1 MASKNPYESVLA
13 QLEEKN
19 KQDVATAQAQAG
31 TQAQQSY
38 IDYMNSIKN
47 LGQGLAQ
54 QGITGGGS
62 ESALLGA
69 NVGYQRQKNLVASGL
84 SSNLQN
90 LSQNYMANKTAVET
104 QKFEW
109 EAQKQAQDE
118 QRFANTITGYD
129 TVAKVDN
136 AIEAAQTAGETW
148 KVPYLMAQ
156 RAAILERAKA
166 EAEAEAAAR
175 ASVSAAP
182 SVDKTPTT
190 TSNFATGYS
199 SQGIP
204 YSSGG
209 LSGTQGGMTSTYY
222 PTRPLTT
229 YSAPTTQRRTYGR

>member
-1 MASKNPYESVLA
+1 MASRNPYEAVLK

-90 LSQNYMANKTAVET
+90 LSQNYMANRTAVET
-104 QKFEW
+104 QSAEW
-109 EAQKQAQDE
+109 LAQKQAQDE

-175 ASVSAAP
+175 ASVAAP
-182 SVDKTPTT
+182 SVAKTPTT
-190 TSNFATGYS
+190 SIASGYS

-209 LSGTQGGMTSTYY
+209 LSGTQGGMTSSYY
-222 PTRPLTT
+222 PTRPLTN